1 MKLLEMKNKL
11 ALETAK
17 LIFQNN
23 INPIFIG
30 GTALNAFYL
39 DYRYSEDLDL
49 AYTNT
54 NISSE
59 IESLLSGHGY
69 TVSRTNV
76 DFRYLIDFEGV
87 SIKLDI
93 LEYKKKYNG
102 FTEKAI
108 GQTKI
113 KTLKIEEFLV
123 EKVITFF
130 TREDLA
136 GSGRDGYDLFSIDR
150 KYSSAISITSKA
162 KKIILSNIVSLN
174 HNLGLFQDNIQK
186 IENAV
191 NPYLKIPVDSREVLE
206 FLKAIQGVLR
216 D

>member
-1 MKLLEMKNKL
+1 MKLLEMKNRL

-23 INPIFIG
+23 INTIFIG

-49 AYTNT
+49 AYTNN

-59 IESLLSGHGY
+59 IKSLLSEHGY
-69 TVSRTNV
+69 KVSRTNV

-93 LEYKKKYNG
+93 IEYKKKYDG

-113 KTLKIEEFLV
+113 KTLTIEEFLV
-123 EKVITFF
+123 EKTITFF

-136 GSGRDGYDLFSIDR
+136 GLGRDGYDIFSIDR
-150 KYSSAISITSKA
+150 KYNSAISIASKA
-162 KKIILSNIVSLN
+162 KNIILSNIVSLN
-174 HNLGLFQDNIQK
+174 HNLDLFEDNIQK
-186 IENAV
+186 IESAV

-206 FLKAIQGVLR
+206 FLKAMRGVLR